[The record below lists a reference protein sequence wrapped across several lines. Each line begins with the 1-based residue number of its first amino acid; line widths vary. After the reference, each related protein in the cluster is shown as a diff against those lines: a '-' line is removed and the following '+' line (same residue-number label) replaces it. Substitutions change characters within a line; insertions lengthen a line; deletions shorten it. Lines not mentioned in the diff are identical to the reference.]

1 MMSLKMEVYDS
12 SYVLLGILEEFN
24 SLLWEDFSRK
34 AGTFS
39 IEAPLTPLT
48 KAWLKP
54 DHLLW
59 IEDGTAG
66 FIESIGEV
74 VGDSG
79 MSITAKGHLLT
90 GILDRRILW
99 GTYNLS
105 GDTITLMRQL
115 VTDCAISPTRGDNL
129 SARKIPELILDTTI
143 TSGGLTLRKQ
153 KTGGSLLEA
162 LEELAEAGQVSFGVK
177 FDPANLKLVF
187 WARPNVNR
195 TVNQTPNEPV
205 LYSTELDDVLAAE
218 YSYDSSEQK
227 NVTLVAGSGQGEERI
242 FVTVENNSITQIQ
255 DPTDGTPSQTSTA
268 TKGDIQS
275 SIQSAVLDSW
285 EGSY

>member
-1 MMSLKMEVYDS
+1 MSLKMEIYDS
-12 SYVLLGILEEFN
+12 SYVLLGVLEEFN

-39 IEAPLTPLT
+39 VEAPLTPT
-48 KAWLKP
+48 TRAWLRP

-59 IEDGTAG
+59 IEGDTAG

-115 VTDCAISPTRGDNL
+115 VTDCAISPTQGDDLN
-129 SARKIPELILDTTI
+129 ARKIPELVLDPSVV
-143 TSGGLTLRKQ
+143 SGGLTLRKQ
-153 KTGGSLLEA
+153 KTGGSLLET
-162 LEELAEAGQVSFGVK
+162 LEELAEAGQVSFGVR

-195 TVNQTPNEPV
+195 TVNQTLKEPV

-218 YSYDSSEQK
+218 YNYDSSEQK

-242 FVTVENNSITQIQ
+242 FVTVEGSAITKVQ
-255 DPTDGTPSQTSTA
+255 DPTGGRPSQTSTA
-268 TKGDIQS
+268 TKGDVQN